1 MGTAGGCPMG
11 ARLGV
16 LWGSH
21 PPEGQGLFPAEALL
35 RDARETLSCHSHSL
49 CCREGTGG
57 QKLGWGQEAEVPTPG
72 FRQVSLPAA
81 LPGA

>member
-1 MGTAGGCPMG
+1 MGAAGGCPMG

-16 LWGSH
+16 LWGSP
-21 PPEGQGLFPAEALL
+21 PPEGQGPFPAEALL

-49 CCREGTGG
+49 CCREGTGR
-57 QKLGWGQEAEVPTPG
+57 QKLGWGPEAEVPTPG
-72 FRQVSLPAA
+72 FGQVGPLEA